1 MKWYRRWGGC
11 VFRHFEN
18 PRKRTRNIVKIL
30 FYLIQM
36 LLTCSC
42 VQLRIIFGLA
52 LCPGLNANTGMGR
65 IVIRED
71 YYPCLYIV

>member
-1 MKWYRRWGGC
+1 
-11 VFRHFEN
+11 
-18 PRKRTRNIVKIL
+18 
-30 FYLIQM
+30 M